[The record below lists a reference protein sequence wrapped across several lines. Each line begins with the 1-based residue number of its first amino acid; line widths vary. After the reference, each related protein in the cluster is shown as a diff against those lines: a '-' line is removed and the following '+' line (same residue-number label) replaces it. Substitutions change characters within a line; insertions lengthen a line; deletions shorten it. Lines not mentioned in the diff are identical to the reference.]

1 MFSSTPYQAKVPS
14 DLPASA
20 LNRISE
26 VVETQFGYCKQLGK
40 YISTA
45 LQVRSGDI
53 LHMSERFQQ
62 IARLLLGSLKLFHCN
77 NEHFL

>member
-1 MFSSTPYQAKVPS
+1 MSYQAKVPS

-45 LQVRSGDI
+45 LQVWTVVYCI
-53 LHMSERFQQ
+53 
-62 IARLLLGSLKLFHCN
+62 
-77 NEHFL
+77 